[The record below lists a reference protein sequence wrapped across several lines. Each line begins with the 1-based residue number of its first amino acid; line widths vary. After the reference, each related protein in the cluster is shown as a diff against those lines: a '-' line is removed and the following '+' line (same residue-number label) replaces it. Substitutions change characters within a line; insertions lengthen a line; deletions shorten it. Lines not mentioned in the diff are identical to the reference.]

1 MERVPRR
8 EPPHQIKRRWRDYRT
23 AMGRRPV
30 KEFLDGLSDVDAAA
44 VAASM
49 KDVREHGIVAA
60 RHVRS
65 DIYELR
71 ADGDRQSFRILFAQE
86 GEHGQILLSLSG
98 FSKKT
103 QKTPPDE
110 ITLAEKRLRDWRTRA
125 SRT

>member
-1 MERVPRR
+1 MSPS
-8 EPPHQIKRRWRDYRT
+8 EPPHQVKRRWRDYRT
-23 AMGRRPV
+23 EMGRRPV

-49 KDVREHGIVAA
+49 KDVREHGLVAT
-60 RHVRS
+60 RHLRD
-65 DIYELR
+65 DIYEVR
-71 ADGDRQSFRILFAQE
+71 ADGNRQSFRILFAPE
-86 GEHGQILLSLSG
+86 GEHGQVLLSLNG

-110 ITLAEKRLRDWRTRA
+110 ITLAETRLRDWRTRG